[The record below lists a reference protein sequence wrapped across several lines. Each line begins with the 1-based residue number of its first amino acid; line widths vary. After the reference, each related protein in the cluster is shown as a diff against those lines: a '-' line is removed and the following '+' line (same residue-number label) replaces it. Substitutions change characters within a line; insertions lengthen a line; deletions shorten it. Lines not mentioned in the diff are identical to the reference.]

1 MTRWIRRTLSGLRAL
16 VRRRADDTD
25 LDDELQQYLAEIVEA
40 KVAAGLDREEA
51 LRVARA
57 ELGSPAAIHDYV
69 QDVGWE
75 HRLVNV
81 WDDVRYA
88 ARGLKASPGFTLA
101 VLATLGL
108 GIGVNTAMFS
118 MLDAVVLRKLPVPRA
133 EELFALY
140 ENAPQA
146 APDPVS
152 GSGRYLR
159 FSYPRYM
166 RLQEALGPHGSLAA
180 TTGTNRF
187 PARLPDGQ
195 RISVDLQLVSGNYFE
210 TLRVQPARGR
220 ALTLEDATDRAPAV
234 AVVSETFWKHHFS
247 ATDAAIGQTLEINN
261 VIVTIVGVA
270 PSGFGGVW
278 LDDSPD
284 LWLPVTLQPAI
295 QHRTNTSTYGA
306 VDTTHSFLGQDRIA
320 WLNIVG
326 RTATDERRLA
336 ETLLQTENRLALAD
350 FALGAAENARERE
363 SMEGH
368 TLALESL
375 SHGFS
380 RLRAKQ
386 SKTLLALMGLL
397 SLILLLTAANVANLM
412 LVRAS
417 RRRRET
423 AVRVALGATTSRIVA
438 QVLVESLLLALLGG
452 AAGVLA
458 AGWTRHALAKQLT
471 GTASMLPVGFS
482 LDLRTLLFALLASV
496 TTAIVFGVAPALR
509 AARAGS
515 LVSAGLNERETVGL
529 AALRGMRPFVVLQL
543 ALSVVIVFAATLLS
557 RSLLNLVR
565 VDTGF
570 ASEHLVT
577 AQFFNARALAA
588 SGISLTAVEDRLV
601 SAANSVPGVTSSAVS
616 VCGLIAGCSY
626 TTSVRIDHVDGTVP
640 VYQNWVGQE
649 YFATVGMR
657 VVRGREFDE
666 HDTARSMP
674 VVVVT
679 ESIARHYLAGR
690 DPIGIRLRGLAAS
703 QQYDAEIVGVVADV
717 RPVTLRDAPAAM
729 VFYPYS
735 LRRADA
741 MPTAIDIRV
750 AGDPNRAVVGVRDAL
765 TRAEP
770 RLTFNVTSMPMRLAQ
785 HIERDRAV
793 AYLTSAFA
801 GLSLLLASVGLYGV
815 LSYLVGQ
822 RSREIGL
829 RLALGAQRSNVIA
842 LVVKQGTALAII
854 GLALGLAV
862 APLATRSLQGMFF
875 EVSPLDARMFV
886 SVALVMLAIAA
897 LATIVPARR
906 ATRVDPIVALR
917 CE

>member
-1 MTRWIRRTLSGLRAL
+1 MTRWIRQTLRGLRAL
-16 VRRRADDTD
+16 VRRRDERRD
-25 LDDELQQYLAEIVEA
+25 LDDELREYLAESVDA
-40 KVAAGLDREEA
+40 KVAAGLDPADA
-51 LRVARA
+51 LRAARA

-75 HRLVNV
+75 SRLLNV

-118 MLDAVVLRKLPVPRA
+118 MLDAVVLRKLSVPAA

-140 ENAPQA
+140 ENAPRA
-146 APDPVS
+146 VPDPVS

-159 FSYPRYM
+159 FSYPRYT
-166 RLQEALGPHGSLAA
+166 RLEQALGTHGSLAA

-187 PARLPDGQ
+187 SARLQDGQ
-195 RISVDLQLVSGNYFE
+195 RITVDLQLVSGNYFE
-210 TLRVQPARGR
+210 TLRVQSVRGR
-220 ALTLEDATDRAPAV
+220 VLTTVDTTENAPAV
-234 AVVSETFWKHHFS
+234 AVVSDGFWKRQLS
-247 ATDAAIGQTLEINN
+247 GADDAIGRTLEINK
-261 VIVTIVGVA
+261 VIVTVVGVA

-284 LWLPVTLQPAI
+284 LWLPVTQQPVI

-306 VDTTHSFLGQDRIA
+306 VDATRSFLDQDRIA
-320 WLNIVG
+320 WLNLVG
-326 RTATDERRLA
+326 RARRDERRLA

-350 FALGAAENARERE
+350 FAEGAAENARERE
-363 SMEGH
+363 SMQGH
-368 TLALESL
+368 TLALEPL

-380 RLRAKQ
+380 RLRARQ
-386 SKTLLALMGLL
+386 STTLLALTGLL

-423 AVRVALGATTSRIVA
+423 AVRVALGATTSRIVTF
-438 QVLVESLLLALLGG
+438 VLVEALLLAGLGG

-458 AGWTRHALAKQLT
+458 AGWSRHVLAKQLV
-471 GTASMLPVGFS
+471 GTSSILPAGFS
-482 LDLRTLLFALLASV
+482 LDPRTVLFAIAASGI
-496 TTAIVFGVAPALR
+496 TAIVFGVAPAFR

-515 LVSAGLNERETVGL
+515 LVSAGLNERETTGL

-570 ASEHLVT
+570 AAEHLVT
-577 AQFFNARALAA
+577 ASFFNVRALAGA
-588 SGISLTAVEDRLV
+588 GLNPTPLGDRLV
-601 SAANSVPGVTSSAVS
+601 TAANGVPGVASSAVS

-626 TTSVRIDHVDGTVP
+626 TSSVRIDRVDGTVS
-640 VYQNWVGQE
+640 VYQNWVGPG

-657 VVRGREFDE
+657 LLRGREFDE
-666 HDTARSMP
+666 RDTDHSMP
-674 VVVVT
+674 VVVIT
-679 ESIARHYLAGR
+679 ESIARRYFPGR
-690 DPIGIRLRGLAAS
+690 DPIGTTLRGLAAS

-717 RPVTLRDAPAAM
+717 RPVSLRADPVAM

-735 LRRADA
+735 LRRTDA
-741 MPTAIDIRV
+741 FPTAIDIRV
-750 AGDPNRAVVGVRDAL
+750 AGDPAGAVGGVRDAL

-770 RLTFNVTSMPMRLAQ
+770 ELTFNVTSMPMRLAQ

-801 GLSLLLASVGLYGV
+801 GLALLLASVGLYGV

-822 RSREIGL
+822 RSREIGV
-829 RLALGAQRSNVIA
+829 RLALGAQRSDVIA

-854 GLALGLAV
+854 GLAIGLAV
-862 APLATRSLQGMFF
+862 APSATRSLQGMFF
-875 EVSPLDARMFV
+875 EVSPLDMQMFV
-886 SVALVMLAIAA
+886 SVSILMLAVAA